1 MYKLLELRFIDKL
14 QAYMIDGLDPHQ
26 TGFVRGF
33 GTHVNITKL
42 INEIRNTKKKD
53 K

>member
-1 MYKLLELRFIDKL
+1 
-14 QAYMIDGLDPHQ
+14 MIDGLDPHQ